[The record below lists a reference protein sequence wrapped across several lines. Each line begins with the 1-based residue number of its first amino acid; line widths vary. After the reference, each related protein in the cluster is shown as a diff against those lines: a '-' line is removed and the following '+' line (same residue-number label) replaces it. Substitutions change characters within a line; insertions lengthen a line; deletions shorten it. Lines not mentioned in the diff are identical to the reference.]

1 MTIARFSRA
10 ELIEVM
16 QADYILTAKAK
27 GISQGVIIVKHALRN
42 ALIPV
47 VTILGPMVAAL
58 ITGTLVIEQIY
69 AVPGL
74 GEQFV
79 KSITLNDYTVIM
91 GTTIFYSAIFILVIF
106 IVDIL
111 YGIIDPRIR
120 LAGGKMMKDVQK
132 LSPDL
137 FQQANQNNVDNE
149 VIARQA

>member
-1 MTIARFSRA
+1 
-10 ELIEVM
+10 M

-91 GTTIFYSAIFILVIF
+91 GTTIS
-106 IVDIL
+106 IV
-111 YGIIDPRIR
+111 
-120 LAGGKMMKDVQK
+120 Q
-132 LSPDL
+132 SS
-137 FQQANQNNVDNE
+137 F
-149 VIARQA
+149 

>member
-1 MTIARFSRA
+1 
-10 ELIEVM
+10 M
-16 QADYILTAKAK
+16 QSDYILTAKAK

-120 LAGGKMMKDVQK
+120 LAGGKK
-132 LSPDL
+132 
-137 FQQANQNNVDNE
+137 
-149 VIARQA
+149 

>member
-1 MTIARFSRA
+1 M
-10 ELIEVM
+10 
-16 QADYILTAKAK
+16 
-27 GISQGVIIVKHALRN
+27 KHALRN

-58 ITGTLVIEQIY
+58 LTGTLVVEQIF

-79 KSITLNDYTVIM
+79 KSIPLNDYTVIM

-111 YGIIDPRIR
+111 YGVIDPRIR
-120 LAGGKMMKDVQK
+120 LAGGKK
-132 LSPDL
+132 
-137 FQQANQNNVDNE
+137 
-149 VIARQA
+149 

>member
-1 MTIARFSRA
+1 
-10 ELIEVM
+10 
-16 QADYILTAKAK
+16 
-27 GISQGVIIVKHALRN
+27 ISQGVIIVKHALRN

-120 LAGGKMMKDVQK
+120 LAGGKK
-132 LSPDL
+132 
-137 FQQANQNNVDNE
+137 
-149 VIARQA
+149 